1 MASTPVTQSLLG
13 RIISALTPVSSRD
26 ILSACET
33 GTPANSSQRYETPSR
48 RGKYISDSQ
57 SQSVVSLLSRKRK
70 RRDQENCDP
79 ESNAIEM
86 KEILNIP
93 EKRLCPSS
101 SFSPNSYP
109 IFSPS
114 LSIPASFCFPTDSC
128 GGSVVCET
136 LSSKLVG
143 SPMAESEVSSPV
155 VRRSERVAQRKRG
168 CGASTAGLKSKP
180 FPISFLSPVS
190 LHQYVK
196 SLCVLSSFSSEP

>member
-1 MASTPVTQSLLG
+1 MASTPVTESLLG
-13 RIISALTPVSSRD
+13 RILSALTPVSSRD

-57 SQSVVSLLSRKRK
+57 SQSVVSLSSRKRK

-79 ESNAIEM
+79 ESNAI
-86 KEILNIP
+86 EILNIP

-128 GGSVVCET
+128 GESLVCET

-143 SPMAESEVSSPV
+143 SPMAESEVISPV

-180 FPISFLSPVS
+180 LPISFLSPVS
-190 LHQYVK
+190 LQQYVK

>member
-48 RGKYISDSQ
+48 RGKYIRDSQ
-57 SQSVVSLLSRKRK
+57 SQSVVSLSSRKRK

-79 ESNAIEM
+79 ESKAI
-86 KEILNIP
+86 EILNIP

-128 GGSVVCET
+128 GGSVVCEN
-136 LSSKLVG
+136 SV
-143 SPMAESEVSSPV
+143 
-155 VRRSERVAQRKRG
+155 
-168 CGASTAGLKSKP
+168 
-180 FPISFLSPVS
+180 I
-190 LHQYVK
+190 
-196 SLCVLSSFSSEP
+196 

>member
-26 ILSACET
+26 ISACET
-33 GTPANSSQRYETPSR
+33 GTPANSSQRCETPSR
-48 RGKYISDSQ
+48 RGKYISGCQ
-57 SQSVVSLLSRKRK
+57 SQSVVSLSSRKRK
-70 RRDQENCDP
+70 RRDQKNCDP
-79 ESNAIEM
+79 ELNAIEM

-114 LSIPASFCFPTDSC
+114 LSIPAPFCFPTDSC

-136 LSSKLVG
+136 LSSKLIG

-155 VRRSERVAQRKRG
+155 VRSERVAQRKRG

-190 LHQYVK
+190 LQQYVK
-196 SLCVLSSFSSEP
+196 SLCVLSSFS

>member
-1 MASTPVTQSLLG
+1 
-13 RIISALTPVSSRD
+13 
-26 ILSACET
+26 
-33 GTPANSSQRYETPSR
+33 
-48 RGKYISDSQ
+48 
-57 SQSVVSLLSRKRK
+57 
-70 RRDQENCDP
+70 
-79 ESNAIEM
+79 M

-114 LSIPASFCFPTDSC
+114 LSIPASFCFSPTPTASC
-128 GGSVVCET
+128 GDSGESLVCET

-143 SPMAESEVSSPV
+143 SPMAESEMSSPV

-168 CGASTAGLKSKP
+168 RGRGASTAGLKSKP
-180 FPISFLSPVS
+180 FPISSLSPVS
-190 LHQYVK
+190 LQQYVK

>member
-57 SQSVVSLLSRKRK
+57 GQSVVSLSSRKRK

-86 KEILNIP
+86 KEILSIP
-93 EKRLCPSS
+93 EKHVWPSS

-114 LSIPASFCFPTDSC
+114 LSIPVSFCFRTDSC
-128 GGSVVCET
+128 GGSVET

-143 SPMAESEVSSPV
+143 SPMAESEVTSPV
-155 VRRSERVAQRKRG
+155 VRRSERVEEERMWNIYSRPEIK
-168 CGASTAGLKSKP
+168 T
-180 FPISFLSPVS
+180 ISNFIFISCEFTTVCKIIVCLALFHLNPKN
-190 LHQYVK
+190 L
-196 SLCVLSSFSSEP
+196 P